1 MESKLT
7 QVQQLPPPPKP
18 PILLEIEQARQEIQE
33 LRQEIREIKTA
44 IGTSAN
50 LIRLTAAPKA
60 QEITQALQPSLEAT
74 RKVLQS
80 DIQKIVH
87 AELKAALQHSKK
99 WIDALSKQIDDLP
112 KKIAEAIP
120 QKKKSLSG

>member
-1 MESKLT
+1 MESKLA
-7 QVQQLPPPPKP
+7 QVQQLPPSPKP

-60 QEITQALQPSLEAT
+60 QEITQALQSSLEAT

-87 AELKAALQHSKK
+87 AELEAALQLLKK
-99 WIDALSKQIDDLP
+99 RFDNLQAQIVTTMQQ
-112 KKIAEAIP
+112 
-120 QKKKSLSG
+120 QKKGFFK